1 MESQN
6 IIKPMFWRR
15 FFSALIDLEF
25 VYCAAFLTHLL
36 ISQWFYYDFF
46 IGFAFCCVIYYTVCY
61 LFFNGRTLAKS
72 ITSLQVVST
81 GNNKATAKQIVT
93 REVVCI
99 FFLALLLPSYIIHR
113 IHFYTKA
120 QIWSTL
126 AVLIIAAIIMLV
138 MFFILKRPWWELAS
152 STKTIKNREKRGLI
166 RFASFLATAIIFT
179 LTIYI
184 KISYCSD
191 DRNHFWTRNIPEYP
205 VNTETKMYADFIKMH
220 SVNPVDYVFRL
231 FEKYD
236 LVVLDERLHP
246 EVTQYELI
254 SKIVGDPRFTEK
266 VGNLYTELISQTYQ
280 DSLTHYLNTAFPNE
294 DTLNKATAWLE
305 TNTDG
310 LWPIWGNTNL
320 FDFLKFVNK
329 LNTHADDSLK
339 INWYCTDIPM
349 DWTKMTASKYQD
361 LPRKEKRDKIMA
373 DRITS
378 IYRDKAA
385 KNEKRRKGLVIMNW
399 MHGYGLIRDRNG
411 IKTGHFFNNHYT
423 TAILMDSLPGK
434 VCNVIINRGPLGL
447 YTTCFGPAQHGKW
460 DKAFDIAGNPDAGF
474 DFENSPFGNDNFDD
488 FLWNSSSE
496 LKYKDVFTGFIF
508 YKPLEQHIQKDGF
521 LYMLYNFK
529 DTLLRRSSCISES
542 YKEGNREYIS
552 YNNGKTEVRD
562 IPYALYYN
570 LILNVGLPIII
581 AITLLLCLLAYITTV
596 KPYKYLSDKVEVTNI
611 N

>member
-1 MESQN
+1 MLENQDSIK
-6 IIKPMFWRR
+6 IIFWRR
-15 FFSALIDLEF
+15 AFSTWIDLVF
-25 VYCAAFLTHLL
+25 IYCIGFIAHLL
-36 ISQWFYYDFF
+36 IMQWIFF
-46 IGFAFCCVIYYTVCY
+46 DPFIEFAVCWIIYYTVCY
-61 LFFNGRTLAKS
+61 RFFDGRTLAKA
-72 ITSLQVVST
+72 ITGLQLVSLKNEKITQR
-81 GNNKATAKQIVT
+81 QIVI
-93 REVVCI
+93 REVVSKFI
-99 FFLALLLPSYIIHR
+99 FLLLIPSLVINR
-113 IHFYTKA
+113 LHFYLKYQVWT
-120 QIWSTL
+120 TL
-126 AVLIIAAIIMLV
+126 AALVIIVLTMLV
-138 MFFILKRPWWELAS
+138 LLFIFKRPWWELAS
-152 STKTIKNREKRGLI
+152 STKIIKNRERHRLI
-166 RFASFLATAIIFT
+166 HLASFLAISGIFV
-179 LTIYI
+179 LTICI
-184 KISYCSD
+184 KISYCSN
-191 DRNHFWTRNIPEYP
+191 DRNHFWTRSIPEYP
-205 VNTETKMYADFIKMH
+205 VNAETKKYADFIKTH
-220 SVNPVDYVFRL
+220 SADPVEYVFGL

-254 SKIVGDPRFTEK
+254 SKIVGDPRFAVK

-310 LWPIWGNTNL
+310 LWPLWGNTNL
-320 FDFLKFVNK
+320 FDFLKFVNNI
-329 LNTHADDSLK
+329 NTHSADSLK
-339 INWYCTDIPM
+339 INWYCTDISV
-349 DWTKMTASKYQD
+349 DWVKMTASKYQD

-385 KNEKRRKGLVIMNW
+385 KNENRNKGLVIMNW
-399 MHGYGLIRDRNG
+399 MHGYGLIRDRHG
-411 IKTGHFFNNHYT
+411 VKTGHYFNDRYT

-474 DFENSPFGNDNFDD
+474 DFENSPFGNDYFDD

-521 LYMLYNFK
+521 PYMLYHFK

-542 YKEGNREYIS
+542 YKEGIKEYIS
-552 YNNGKTEVRD
+552 SYNGKTGSRD

-570 LILNVGLPIII
+570 LILNVGLSVII
-581 AITLLLCLLAYITTV
+581 AVTLLLCLLTYITTI
-596 KPYKYLSDKVEVTNI
+596 KRYE
-611 N
+611 